1 LKTNKYDFRVK
12 PINIMHNSR
21 FMTSQF
27 FLDKISG
34 EKESLLGLTTLKT
47 AHSTTLNNNRDK
59 KEDPFEDPTHLNAK
73 KNLATDVQPV

>member
-12 PINIMHNSR
+12 PINFTHNSR
-21 FMTSQF
+21 FMTRQF

-47 AHSTTLNNNRDK
+47 GRLTSVNINNRD
-59 KEDPFEDPTHLNAK
+59 F
-73 KNLATDVQPV
+73 